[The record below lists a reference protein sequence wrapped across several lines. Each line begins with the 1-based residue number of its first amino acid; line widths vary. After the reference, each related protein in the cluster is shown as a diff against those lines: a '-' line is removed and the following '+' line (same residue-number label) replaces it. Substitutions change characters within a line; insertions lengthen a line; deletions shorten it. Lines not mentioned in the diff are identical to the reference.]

1 MKQQNYNTDS
11 AIHLHAL
18 SLSATRHRHT
28 SSNIVKTATKTRA
41 AEDFRVPRYLLVT
54 ASLAKFKKDNHTTGV
69 MRNHYLTRVRYA
81 KVSKV
86 GAINH
91 FTVTVKLVQQQFYMT
106 RRIVCSSCIS
116 FLQVFSTSTTNGAR
130 GCHASLLF

>member
-1 MKQQNYNTDS
+1 MKQHDYNTDS

-41 AEDFRVPRYLLVT
+41 AEDFRVPRSFLVT
-54 ASLAKFKKDNHTTGV
+54 ASLAKFKKDNHITGV
-69 MRNHYLTRVRYA
+69 IRNHYLTRVRYA

-86 GAINH
+86 SAINH

-106 RRIVCSSCIS
+106 GCIICSSCIS
-116 FLQVFSTSTTNGAR
+116 FLQVFSASTTNGAR